1 MEESTT
7 KKKNVALSKI
17 FLANQYI
24 AHQHFFKI
32 ECCSKR
38 DREKR
43 VRENGERERVT
54 NSCFNMYKS
63 IGIV

>member
-1 MEESTT
+1 MEESAT

-24 AHQHFFKI
+24 THPQHFFKI

-38 DREKR
+38 DRE
-43 VRENGERERVT
+43 NGERER
-54 NSCFNMYKS
+54 
-63 IGIV
+63 